1 MGQASRR
8 EAPNEGTGLMRLERM
23 WARGSLLAGAA
34 VGGLLVF
41 SAGGALAA
49 TDAPIVTAAAALP
62 ADARQ
67 QQLDGLQAQVDALA
81 AQVNALKAAAPQSAP
96 IEALQ
101 AQVNALAAQI
111 ADLKTATSAG
121 IKDVRSATLA
131 LPQVTFPSGRPTIS
145 TANGDFKV
153 ALRTVL
159 QFDAAHY
166 SESPLTTANDLSS
179 GTNFRR
185 ARFGIDATVYKDWN
199 IALWGD
205 WGGSGGETPVLNQAY
220 VEYAGWKPFGLK
232 NPLRLRVGAWATP
245 TGLEDATS
253 NTDGLFLERPAVAEM
268 VRNLS
273 GGDGRSGVGFFA
285 NGDHWYVSGTF
296 TGAVVGVA
304 ATPEF
309 GEQMGYLARVAFNPI
324 HGMDYDV
331 HVGAN
336 IQGILRPADTAA
348 GPAVAE
354 AVRLRERP
362 EIRVDGT
369 RLVDTGAITSDGL
382 TAYGLEGGASWKS
395 FYVAGEW
402 YRTDVS
408 RTAVGAG
415 ASPFDPS
422 FDGWYIQGA
431 WTVTGERHPW
441 NSGNGGFRGVR
452 PAKPFDPTKGTWG
465 AWELAARYS
474 VLNLDDQAGVAGAP
488 APAGGIRGGDQ
499 KITTVGINW
508 YPNNVV
514 RFLFDF
520 QNVDV
525 SRLDKTGADI
535 GENVKVY
542 SFRSQFAF

>member
-1 MGQASRR
+1 MKLANAWSRG
-8 EAPNEGTGLMRLERM
+8 P
-23 WARGSLLAGAA
+23 WLAGAA
-34 VGGLLVF
+34 IGGLLVF

-49 TDAPIVTAAAALP
+49 TDGPIVTAAAVKP

-67 QQLDGLQAQVDALA
+67 QQLDALQAQVDSLA
-81 AQVNALKAAAPQSAP
+81 AQVTALKSAAPQSAP

-101 AQVNALAAQI
+101 AQVEALAAQI
-111 ADLKTATSAG
+111 TDLKAATSAG
-121 IKDVRSATLA
+121 LKDVRSAALT
-131 LPQVTFPSGRPTIS
+131 LPQVTFPNGRPTIA

-153 ALRTVL
+153 ALRTVV

-166 SESPLTTANDLSS
+166 QESPLNAGNDLSS

-185 ARFGIDATVYKDWN
+185 ARLGLDATLYKDWN
-199 IALWGD
+199 VAIWGD
-205 WGGSGGETPVLNQAY
+205 FGGSGGETPVLNQAY

-268 VRNLS
+268 VRNFS

-285 NGDHWYVSGTF
+285 NGDHWYASGTL

-331 HVGAN
+331 HIGAN

-369 RLVDTGAITSDGL
+369 RLVDTGNITSDGL

-395 FYVAGEW
+395 VYVAGEW
-402 YRTDVS
+402 YRTNVS
-408 RTAVGAG
+408 RTAVGAA

-431 WTVTGERHPW
+431 WTLTGERHPW
-441 NSGNGGFRGVR
+441 NAANGGFRGVR
-452 PAKPFDPTKGTWG
+452 PAKPFDPAKGTWG
-465 AWELAARYS
+465 AWEVAARYS
-474 VLNLDDQAGVAGAP
+474 VLNLDDQAGVAGSA

-514 RFLFDF
+514 RFLLDF
-520 QNVDV
+520 QNIDV
-525 SRLDKTGADI
+525 SKLSAPGLPV
-535 GENVKVY
+535 GETVKVY